1 MNIKKAIKETVK
13 YIWQL
18 PQNLCGLFYL
28 LINKNNRVNKV
39 QNDLAEK
46 LGASVHLQ
54 VARGGVTLGRYI
66 FIWKDETELV
76 EVIKHECGHVKQS
89 LILGPLYLLVIGIP
103 SILHASLNGLFG
115 CCRKHKEGYYHFYTE
130 HILMGDFD
138 MR

>member
-1 MNIKKAIKETVK
+1 MNIKKVTIEVLK

-28 LINKNNRVNKV
+28 LINKNNRVSKV
-39 QNDLAEK
+39 QNDLAKE

-66 FIWKDETELV
+66 FIWKDETKLV

-103 SILHASLNGLFG
+103 SILHASLNGAFK
-115 CCRKHKEGYYHFYTE
+115 CCRKDGKYNYFHFYTE
-130 HILMGDFD
+130 NWANKLMED
-138 MR
+138 